1 MPYEEL
7 QFDLHV
13 FKRKITNLKRKIKRS
28 LAHVSADHAK
38 TKPKKKAEKNT
49 IREKQVSNTE
59 ILENLK
65 TLLNKQIHFD
75 HNKHDPITIRNSFHD
90 SIKAGALYM
99 CSSCT
104 QTFFK
109 HFVQRVD
116 RTKFKHKDV

>member
-38 TKPKKKAEKNT
+38 TKPKKRAEKNT

-65 TLLNKQIHFD
+65 TVLNQRIHFD
-75 HNKHDPITIRNSFHD
+75 HNEHDPITFKNSFHD
-90 SIKAGALYM
+90 SIKDVHS
-99 CSSCT
+99 SSCT
-104 QTFFK
+104 S
-109 HFVQRVD
+109 
-116 RTKFKHKDV
+116 